1 MELHKLLPSLH
12 QSYAQRKTTSPG
24 AAGMKYKCLLQLIA
38 KLMAEFKFGK
48 EDGFDLA
55 TRQILG
61 AD

>member
-1 MELHKLLPSLH
+1 M
-12 QSYAQRKTTSPG
+12 G
-24 AAGMKYKCLLQLIA
+24 AAGMEHKWLLQLIA